1 MNFSAI
7 TFPGDSIEY
16 IAPTWDEMSQITFLL
31 AQKIKKAGVKADRI
45 ITLAKG
51 GWPMTRSL
59 VDFTGVNE
67 VASVGVKFYKKE
79 IGERFE
85 KPVVYQDLPISVKGE
100 SVILFDDVADT
111 GKSLEFTKQYLLE
124 AGVKDITIVTLFY
137 KKHSVIKPEFHGPE
151 TDAWIVFPYEN
162 REAFA
167 VFQEK
172 WIKEGLSIE
181 EIDRRMMKFGAQKE
195 WLAEY
200 HQDLG

>member
-1 MNFSAI
+1 
-7 TFPGDSIEY
+7 
-16 IAPTWDEMSQITFLL
+16 MSQITFLL
-31 AQKIKKAGVKADRI
+31 SKKMKQAGVKADRI

-59 VDFTGVNE
+59 VDFTGIKE

-85 KPVVYQDLPISVKGE
+85 KPVVYQELPISVKGE
-100 SVILFDDVADT
+100 SVVLFDDVADT

-137 KKHSVIKPEFHGPE
+137 KKHSVIKPDFHGPE
-151 TDAWIVFPYEN
+151 TSAWIVFPYEN
-162 REAFA
+162 KEAFSF
-167 VFQEK
+167 FQEK
-172 WIKEGLSIE
+172 WSKEGLSVE
-181 EIDRRMMKFGAQKE
+181 EINKRMMQLGARKE
-195 WLAEY
+195 WLEEY